1 MGAPWPGLGSWATG
15 PGESHLWRPALP
27 PPALPHA
34 LTQDLLLMDVL
45 QPVQGL
51 HEALHGPTAL
61 LPLCFQPVEQEVG
74 EELFGL
80 GRVYGL

>member
-1 MGAPWPGLGSWATG
+1 
-15 PGESHLWRPALP
+15 
-27 PPALPHA
+27 
-34 LTQDLLLMDVL
+34 MDVL